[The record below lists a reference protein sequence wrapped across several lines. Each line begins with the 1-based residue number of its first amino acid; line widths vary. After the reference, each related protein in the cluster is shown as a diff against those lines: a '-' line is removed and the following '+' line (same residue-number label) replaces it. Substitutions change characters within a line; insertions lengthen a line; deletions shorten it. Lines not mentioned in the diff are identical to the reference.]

1 MRKTITDKI
10 MDCAPIA
17 VVVIGIAIGAYC
29 TVKDIEKHRRQREE
43 LKQSLVELQAKVEEL
58 RRYATECN
66 AESQKLLRETEN
78 LRKYT
83 ERRK

>member
-1 MRKTITDKI
+1 MKKTMTDKI
-10 MDCAPIA
+10 VDCAPYA
-17 VVVIGIAIGAYC
+17 VVVIIIAIGVYC
-29 TVKDIEKHRRQREE
+29 TVKDIENRRRQREE
-43 LKQSLVELQAKVEEL
+43 LHHSLVELQAKVEEL